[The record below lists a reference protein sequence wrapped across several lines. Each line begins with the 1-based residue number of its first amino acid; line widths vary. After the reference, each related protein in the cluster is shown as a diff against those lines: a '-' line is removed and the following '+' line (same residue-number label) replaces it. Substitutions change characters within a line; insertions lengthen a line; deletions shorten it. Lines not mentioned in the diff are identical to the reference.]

1 MLRQLKIAN
10 FALIEKLE
18 LNWNNGF
25 TVITGETG
33 SGKSILLNALQL
45 ILGERA
51 DFSVIGPSS
60 NKAIVEAVFDFE
72 EHQRSFFE
80 SNDLDIENQ
89 LIIRREINKEGKS
102 RAFINDSPVS
112 LQILKTCTS
121 DLVQIHSQYNTLE
134 LKSTD
139 YQLSVVDTLADL
151 NSKKQ
156 SYFRD
161 YKSWQA
167 QKRALEEKISLRQQ
181 QMATADYN
189 RFILD
194 EILTLELDKTDYG
207 ILEKQLQRADQA
219 DQLKHL
225 FAELSEFGSSN
236 LVDNLYSL
244 RSKLDKLKGEDEQ
257 LQNFTERLNSILLEW
272 KEFSND
278 ANQFLYSLENEQ
290 VDIHSITDKIDKYN
304 RILSKHRLSNQEEL
318 LNLQTELLNSTDSM
332 DALKDEIQRLETQ
345 VQEAE
350 KKLLITAE
358 SLHNERINATTNIQN
373 NLHTLL
379 QDLKLPHTTIAI
391 AFEKTQELLPTGI
404 SKIQFLFSANMGI
417 APVPIERAASGGE
430 LSRFMLALQKLISE
444 KKSLPT
450 VLFDEIDTGV
460 SGDVAQKM
468 GNLLRK
474 MGVSRQ
480 LIAISHLPQVVAQA
494 TTHFYVAKSVQ
505 NERMQT
511 AVSVLNEEERVQEVA
526 RLLSGDK
533 ITDAALDT
541 AKHLMQA

>member
-1 MLRQLKIAN
+1 MLRILRISN
-10 FALIEKLE
+10 FALISQLE
-18 LNWNNGF
+18 LTWEQGF

-51 DFSVIGPSS
+51 DFSVIGPLS
-60 NKAIVEAVFDFE
+60 NKAIVEAIFEDGEAHKEFLAAHDLDFE
-72 EHQRSFFE
+72 P
-80 SNDLDIENQ
+80 Q
-89 LIIRREINKEGKS
+89 LLIRREIHKDGKS

-112 LQILKTCTS
+112 LSVLRSCTS
-121 DLVQIHSQYNTLE
+121 NLVQIHSQYNTLE
-134 LKSTD
+134 LKSPD
-139 YQLSVVDTLADL
+139 YQLSVVDTLAEL
-151 NSKKQ
+151 NSKKK
-156 SYFRD
+156 SYFKD
-161 YKSWQA
+161 FKSWQN
-167 QKRALEEKISLRQQ
+167 QKKLLEEKIALRQQ

-194 EILTLELDKTDYG
+194 EILALELEKNDYG
-207 ILEKQLQRADQA
+207 SLEKQLHRADQA

-225 FAELSEFGSSN
+225 FAELSEFGASS

-244 RSKLDKLKGEDEQ
+244 RSKLDKLNGDDQQ
-257 LQNFTERLNSILLEW
+257 LQSFTARLNSILLEW

-278 ANQFLYSLENEQ
+278 ASQFLYSLENEQ
-290 VDIHSITDKIDKYN
+290 IDIHTITDKIDKYN
-304 RILSKHRLSNQEEL
+304 RVLAKHRLSNQEEL
-318 LNLQTELLNSTDSM
+318 QNLQTELLNATDSM
-332 DALKDEIQRLETQ
+332 DALEDEIQRLENQ
-345 VQEAE
+345 VQLAE
-350 KKLLITAE
+350 KKLRIIAE
-358 SLHNERINATTNIQN
+358 SLHNERVKATSNIQK
-373 NLHTLL
+373 NLHALL
-379 QDLKLPHTTIAI
+379 QDLKLPHTTIEI
-391 AFEKTQELLPTGI
+391 VFEKTPDLLPSGI
-404 SKIQFLFSANMGI
+404 SKIQFLFSANLGI

-511 AVSVLNEEERVQEVA
+511 AVSVLTETERVQEVA